1 MVMTIYYIYKIT
13 NKINNKMYIG
23 KSKNPASRFVRHL
36 KISKNLS
43 INDNHFQAIHG
54 AIKKYGEENFV
65 FEIIESCDSEN
76 ASTKEKYWISNL
88 KTQNKEYGYNLTSGG
103 DGVQEVSQESINK
116 RRVKMIGRKHSAE
129 HNKKIS
135 ESNKGKI
142 ISEEVREKISLS
154 NCGANNGMFG
164 KSHSSAAK
172 QKMSKIQSTRKRRPL
187 TEEERLKISKA
198 LKGKPRGASIPN
210 YIKNNIIKDYLSGD
224 YTKKQLSEKFDLKY
238 NSIVKIIRMYNRE

>member
-1 MVMTIYYIYKIT
+1 MTIHYIYKIT
-13 NKINNKMYIG
+13 NKTNGKIYIGQSNNPSKRFAKHMYIARN
-23 KSKNPASRFVRHL
+23 KSSEDSDFC
-36 KISKNLS
+36 
-43 INDNHFQAIHG
+43 AIHG
-54 AIKKYGEENFV
+54 AIKKYGEENFQ
-65 FEIIESCDSEN
+65 FEIIETCDSINVNDREI
-76 ASTKEKYWISNL
+76 YWITAL
-88 KTQNKEYGYNLTSGG
+88 KTQSKECGYNLTSGG
-103 DGVQEVSQESINK
+103 EYNFVKSPGSIEK
-116 RRVKMIGRKHSAE
+116 HRQKMIGRKHSAE